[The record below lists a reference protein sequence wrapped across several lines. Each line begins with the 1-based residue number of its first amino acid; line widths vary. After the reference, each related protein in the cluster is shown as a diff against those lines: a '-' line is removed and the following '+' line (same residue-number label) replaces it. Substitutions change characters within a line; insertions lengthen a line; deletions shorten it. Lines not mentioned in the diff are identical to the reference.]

1 MAKYQELILTTAT
14 LIMIFAVGASAQ
26 TPEPRLLTSE
36 QEHDDCTDVSVDY
49 VDDPMLT
56 RQEKLA
62 LMDQALQKSL
72 STFERCQRNRLSG
85 SAGSA
90 ANSSAGG
97 GGGASGGGQPGDQE
111 GGHEGGSASTVSI
124 QSAASSDLAGEEI
137 QSVNTASATSQEPLA
152 SAAPGS
158 IAGAE
163 TDPDPAPAVT
173 EASDEYTAGSETA
186 SNQLG
191 NGQIP
196 EDIPSADNDS
206 VLEAQIRRAAMAEKD
221 PEIRAKLWNEYRKYK
236 GLPEVN

>member
-72 STFERCQRNRLSG
+72 STFERCQRKRLSR

-97 GGGASGGGQPGDQE
+97 GGGGQPGDQE

-124 QSAASSDLAGEEI
+124 QSAASSDLAGEET
-137 QSVNTASATSQEPLA
+137 QSANTASATSQEPLA
-152 SAAPGS
+152 SAASGS
-158 IAGAE
+158 IAGTE
-163 TDPDPAPAVT
+163 TGPDPAPAVT
-173 EASDEYTAGSETA
+173 EASDEYTAGAETA

-236 GLPEVN
+236 GLPEVI